1 MNSWN
6 SSCGKNLEYPIA
18 LNMAAANQT
27 QGGDAIHGQSG
38 RFGGSIVMVPLP
50 FFGRFFWHWALINAR
65 HVLIKPGF
73 YFFRLK
79 QKKHFS
85 IWRGTKIS
93 VLRHHGFGA
102 GHHNHGAPT
111 IVRDLFAS
119 AFLYK
124 KKNNLFR
131 EKEQVFLIIPNW
143 LVSVLIWKSK
153 NGNLTFLIILI
164 AFISFT

>member
-6 SSCGKNLEYPIA
+6 SSCGRNLEDTIA

-65 HVLIKPGF
+65 YVLIKQGF

-79 QKKHFS
+79 QKNICQFE
-85 IWRGTKIS
+85 
-93 VLRHHGFGA
+93 
-102 GHHNHGAPT
+102 GAPQPWCPHHCSWF
-111 IVRDLFAS
+111 ICQCFFVQ
-119 AFLYK
+119 

-153 NGNLTFLIILI
+153 NGNFTFLIFLI

>member
-85 IWRGTKIS
+85 IWRGTTTMVPPPLFVIYLP
-93 VLRHHGFGA
+93 VLFC
-102 GHHNHGAPT
+102 T
-111 IVRDLFAS
+111 
-119 AFLYK
+119 

-143 LVSVLIWKSK
+143 LVSVLILKSM
-153 NGNLTFLIILI
+153 NGNFTFLIILI
-164 AFISFT
+164 AFLSFT